1 MPSHLTWRRAL
12 AGFVGLGVVA
22 LAGAAYAAGPSLS
35 LTMGGDD
42 PSDTIT
48 ALKILGLLTLMT
60 LAPSILITMT
70 SFTRIIIVFSF
81 VRHAMGTQSMPPN
94 QVLVGLALFLS
105 MFVMKPVWERID
117 AEALTP
123 YRAGELGDY
132 EALTAAMNPVKDFM
146 IRQTRQKDLALFY
159 QISKTSRPQTQADV
173 PASLL
178 IPAFVISE
186 LKTAFQMGFMLFMP
200 FLLLDMVI
208 ASILMAMGMMMLP
221 PILISLPFKVMLFV
235 LVDGWNLLIS
245 SLIRSFA
252 YGA

>member
-1 MPSHLTWRRAL
+1 MRRIL
-12 AGFVGLGVVA
+12 AITAGLSVVA
-22 LAGAAYAAGPSLS
+22 FAAAAYAAGPQLSLS
-35 LTMGGDD
+35 MGDGD
-42 PSDTIT
+42 PSDTVTGI
-48 ALKILGLLTLMT
+48 KILALLTLMS

-81 VRHAMGTQSMPPN
+81 VRHAMGTQAMPPN
-94 QVLVGLALFLS
+94 QVLVGLSLFLTI
-105 MFVMKPVWERID
+105 FVMKPVWERVD

-123 YRAGELGDY
+123 YTAGEMGDY
-132 EALTAAMNPVKDFM
+132 EALTAAMDPVKDFM
-146 IRQTRQKDLALFY
+146 IRQTREKDLALFY
-159 QISKTSRPQTQADV
+159 KITKSGRPQTQSDV

-235 LVDGWNLLIS
+235 LVDGWNLIVG
-245 SLIRSFA
+245 SLINSFV